1 MNKKQRRTLEAIF
14 AKPTPA
20 NIAWRDIESLF
31 VALGAEIS
39 ERRGSRVAVELHGF
53 TAIFHHP
60 HPQNEAKRY
69 LARDARDFQINCEVI
84 P

>member
-1 MNKKQRRTLEAIF
+1 VNKKQRRTLEAIF

-20 NIAWRDIESLF
+20 NIAWADIESLF

-39 ERRGSRVAVELHGF
+39 ERRGFRVAVELHGV
-53 TAIFHHP
+53 TAIFHRP
-60 HPQNEAKRY
+60 HPQKEARRY
-69 LARDARDFQINCEVI
+69 LVRDIRDFLINCEVI